1 MEKKVKK
8 MEEEK
13 QQEDEK
19 FDRVMA
25 TFQNET
31 KDLQTSKFNKEAELL
46 ELQKS
51 VNQKKQKVALGE
63 EEGGGEVR

>member
-31 KDLQTSKFNKEAELL
+31 KDLQASKFNKEAELL